1 MMMRSI
7 ARPEWIRFRMA
18 PIRSVRTVQQIQPSL
33 SVLAGGLLM
42 RGVIMLAGSLP
53 AGRPEDYF
61 RFASPAL
68 GRKEGEIG
76 SS

>member
-7 ARPEWIRFRMA
+7 ARPEWIRLRMA
-18 PIRSVRTVQQIQPSL
+18 PIRSVRTVQQIQPLL

-42 RGVIMLAGSLP
+42 RGVIMLTGNLP
-53 AGRPEDYF
+53 AGPPEDYF

-68 GRKEGEIG
+68 GRREGKIG